1 MGILAG
7 QRPELGSLFG
17 VGTVWAKKEKRKNI
31 EIQAVVLFR
40 ASACYGA
47 ALSWLNVGDEEILKK
62 SAAAGSRSG

>member
-1 MGILAG
+1 LGILAG

-40 ASACYGA
+40 ASAC
-47 ALSWLNVGDEEILKK
+47 
-62 SAAAGSRSG
+62 